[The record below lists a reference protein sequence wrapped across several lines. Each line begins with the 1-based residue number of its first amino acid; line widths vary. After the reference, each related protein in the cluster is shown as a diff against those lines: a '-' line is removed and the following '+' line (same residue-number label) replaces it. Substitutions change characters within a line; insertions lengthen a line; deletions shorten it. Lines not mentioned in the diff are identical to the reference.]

1 MTATQ
6 TQLRRGTES
15 QCDAGTPVEGEVWV
29 DTTNDRLRLGDGL
42 TTGGI
47 EIPNAFDLQD
57 GSFTSAVSST
67 GTNDIVLTFD
77 PPIASYVTG
86 MEVNFFAP
94 ATNSGAVTIDAGDGP
109 IAFEKIS
116 GGAIT
121 AMVSGDIVSGAPY
134 TARFNGT
141 KFIQVGGAG
150 GVSQVTGTDGI
161 SVSPTSGSPI
171 VRINTNNAVGVG
183 AYAIVLPTS
192 YISNGATFSGGYFIG
207 FRWATNAANFGYPVL
222 TNIGSISGTWR
233 NVSGGTLGD
242 SAASGIAGLCIR
254 IA

>member
-77 PPIASYVTG
+77 PPIASYVSG

-109 IAFEKIS
+109 VAFEKIS

-150 GVSQVTGTDGI
+150 GVSQVTGTDGVT
-161 SVSPTSGSPI
+161 VSPTTGSPI
-171 VRINTNNAVGVG
+171 VRLNTDNAGGVG
-183 AYAIVLPTS
+183 AIALLSVAAGIPFGGTTSSGSFVSFSRSNTGGFGFQIGDAIT
-192 YISNGATFSGGYFIG
+192 
-207 FRWATNAANFGYPVL
+207 
-222 TNIGSISGTWR
+222 GTWR
-233 NVSGGTLGD
+233 NLSAVTSVSG
-242 SAASGIAGLCIR
+242 SGSPAQFGLFQR